1 MGLNRALAI
10 LNKPKPNQ
18 IPRGD
23 QQNCSQTARELDLLV
38 LTQELKEK
46 LFIESTRLDPEVD
59 RARHTRLN
67 PQFIRQLLLVMAD
80 VRLEKAAMG
89 LRRDGSPPWS
99 DNIAA

>member
-59 RARHTRLN
+59 RTWHTWLD
-67 PQFIRQLLLVMAD
+67 PQFIRQLLLVMAN
-80 VRLEKAAMG
+80 VGLEKTPVK
-89 LRRDGSPPWS
+89 LRRGRPLPGSH
-99 DNIAA
+99 D